1 MNKKKKW
8 SLNAVVLTA
17 AMSMVLSGCG
27 GNGNNQA
34 NTAGDTKDQAPA
46 QDNGETGDNAASNT
60 KEEAKPVTLKML
72 HFMEAEA
79 GPTLK
84 DINKRFH
91 EKYPNIT
98 IEYENA
104 PVDQYQSSIRTRFA
118 SGDAP
123 DIVGVFPGTWKDT
136 FVEAGYLMD
145 LSDRPW
151 VSRLQQGAKDMES
164 KDGKVY
170 GLPLDQNAI
179 GVIYNKKIFSDLG
192 LSIPKTWDEF
202 LAVCETIKKANITPL
217 ALGNKDLWVTQLI
230 PYAMAPSAIYRDNP
244 NFDQDMYAGKTTFAD
259 SAWKDMMADY
269 VSLDQKG
276 YFNKGNLG
284 TSYDQMV
291 QLMATGKAAMEVM
304 GNWGLPPIL
313 AANPKADLGMFP
325 LPYEKTGKPVWV
337 SSAIALGLGA
347 SASTKH
353 PEEVKLYL
361 DYWADPANNA
371 ELLTQAKSFPVFTDV
386 SPELDPAL
394 KELVPYLNVGTYNF
408 LDQKWPQ
415 GVQDTMFKDIQNVL
429 IDGGKSFP
437 IANMLKDMDKVFA
450 DKKGK

>member
-1 MNKKKKW
+1 MIMRKKTFVTTVA
-8 SLNAVVLTA
+8 SIASVTMLLA
-17 AMSMVLSGCG
+17 GC
-27 GNGNNQA
+27 GNGNT
-34 NTAGDTKDQAPA
+34 TAPSAAKA
-46 QDNGETGDNAASNT
+46 EESASNKT
-60 KEEAKPVTLKML
+60 TADNNKPVTLKML

-104 PVDQYQSSIRTRFA
+104 PVDQYQTLIRTRFA

-123 DIVGVFPGTWKDT
+123 DIVGVFPGTWKDS
-136 FVEAGYLMD
+136 FVKAGYLMD

-164 KDGKVY
+164 NDGKVY

-179 GVIYNKKIFSDLG
+179 GVIYNKKIFKDLG
-192 LSIPKTWDEF
+192 LSVPKSWDEF
-202 LAVCETIKKANITPL
+202 LALCEKIKAANMTPL

-244 NFDQDMYAGKTTFAD
+244 NFDKDMYAGKAAFVNSPWT
-259 SAWKDMMADY
+259 KMMQDY
-269 VSLDQKG
+269 VMMDQKG

-304 GNWGLPPIL
+304 GNWGLPPIME
-313 AANPKADLGMFP
+313 ANSQADMGMFP
-325 LPYEKTGKPVWV
+325 LPYAEAGKPVYV

-353 PEEVKLYL
+353 PEEVKKYL
-361 DYWADPANNA
+361 DFWAEAENNA
-371 ELLTQAKSFPVFTDV
+371 QLLKQAKSFPVFKDV
-386 SPELDPAL
+386 KPELDATL

-408 LDQKWPQ
+408 LDQNWPQ
-415 GVQDTMFKDIQNVL
+415 GVQDTMFKGIQSVL
-429 IDGGKSFP
+429 VDGGKSVS
-437 IANMLKDMDKVFA
+437 IETMLKDMDKVFV
-450 DKKGK
+450 DKKNQQ

>member
-1 MNKKKKW
+1 MTKVKKIGVTTFAAVA
-8 SLNAVVLTA
+8 SL
-17 AMSMVLSGCG
+17 SMVLAGCG
-27 GNGNNQA
+27 NNTTSTTSA
-34 NTAGDTKDQAPA
+34 PKGTETATSTTKAVSD
-46 QDNGETGDNAASNT
+46 
-60 KEEAKPVTLKML
+60 AKPVTLKML
-72 HFMEAEA
+72 HFLEAEA

-91 EKYPNIT
+91 DKYPNIT

-104 PVDQYQSSIRTRFA
+104 PVDQYQTLIRTRLA

-123 DIVGVFPGTWKDT
+123 DIIGVFPGTWKDT
-136 FVEAGYLMD
+136 FVKAGYLMD

-151 VSRLQQGAKDMES
+151 VSRLQDGAKNMES

-179 GVIYNKKIFSDLG
+179 GVVYNKKIFKDLG

-202 LAVCETIKKANITPL
+202 LQVSDKIKAANIIPL
-217 ALGNKDLWVTQLI
+217 ALGNKDLWVTQLV

-244 NFDQDMYAGKTTFAD
+244 NFDKDMYDGKSTFAN
-259 SAWKDMMADY
+259 SPWKKIMEDY
-269 VSLDQKG
+269 AMLDQKG
-276 YFNKGNLG
+276 YFNKGSLG

-313 AANPKADLGMFP
+313 AANPQADLGMFP
-325 LPYEKTGKPVWV
+325 LPYAEAGKKVYV

-347 SASTKH
+347 SAATKH
-353 PEEVKLYL
+353 PDEVKKYL
-361 DYWADPANNA
+361 DFWAEAENNLQ
-371 ELLTQAKSFPVFTDV
+371 LLKQAKAFPVFKDV
-386 SPELDPAL
+386 NPDLDPTL

-408 LDQKWPQ
+408 LDQNWPQ
-415 GVQDTMFKDIQNVL
+415 GVQDTMFKDIQNVMV
-429 IDGGKSFP
+429 DGGKTFS
-437 IANMLKDMDKVFA
+437 IDSMLKDMDKVFT
-450 DKKGK
+450 DKKGQ